1 MIEKLD
7 WLPGCTGF
15 AVRLEMTLI
24 LQTAPRADDPMD
36 YKYKRNYGGQTLACR
51 DHRTIQQKRMAQGW
65 PTYGTIS
72 GN

>member
-24 LQTAPRADDPMD
+24 LQTARRADDPMD
-36 YKYKRNYGGQTLACR
+36 Y
-51 DHRTIQQKRMAQGW
+51 
-65 PTYGTIS
+65 
-72 GN
+72 